1 VDVGEDSKSLNV
13 EEYVVRWVKNSK
25 VKIIISFLAMSM
37 ALSGSSLKANGIQND
52 APVSNYQ
59 GMASNIASFPVVS
72 GDKDDLVKIDSMNK
86 IEWYLSQMDAT
97 NLAATL
103 KLLRLKKLLRLG
115 YAGDVSDDV
124 LMSGAIK
131 GMVNSIGD
139 PYSVYMDN
147 NMYKDLMLEMEGAFS
162 GVGIVLDSKDN
173 ILTVVAPIEG
183 TPSDKAGIM
192 SGDQIIKID
201 SQDTKGFAIDEAVKM
216 IRGSEGSQVTLTI
229 NRVGQEIKDYTIMRS
244 NIKLNTVGGKMLDD
258 GIGYVRIS
266 MFNEK
271 TGSDLSNKLQEL
283 EGQGMKGIIL
293 DLRNNPGGL
302 LEESIKVA
310 SNFVLH
316 GPVVSVVSKA
326 GRATTRFSNLE
337 AIKYPLVIL
346 VNGGSASAS
355 EIVAGAVQDTGA
367 GTLIGTKTFG
377 KGSVQTV
384 LPLDDDSVLKLTI
397 AQYVT
402 PNDRS
407 INGVGLEPD
416 IKVEM
421 PDIQGNSKDLQLE
434 KAIEVLKEKI

>member
-1 VDVGEDSKSLNV
+1 M
-13 EEYVVRWVKNSK
+13 RWVKNSK